1 VLARTVLAPIIFTS
15 ISVREI
21 AGVLIVGAL
30 KVDAVILVLKSLG
43 ACNVK
48 LLALTTGA

>member
-1 VLARTVLAPIIFTS
+1 MLLRTVLALIIFTS
-15 ISVREI
+15 IDLRVI

-30 KVDAVILVLKSLG
+30 RVDAVILVVKKLG
-43 ACNVK
+43 ACSVK